1 MSGPVVVGVDG
12 SRSSLAVV
20 EVAAQQ
26 AERLGVG
33 LELMQVIGWPT
44 AGAPSAIPSW
54 DADRTGGRASSS
66 GALAE
71 AERCAHSA
79 APGVRISREVLV
91 GEPENVLL
99 AESHRAS
106 LTVVGSNGTRGHG
119 TPRNDSLAGRLS
131 ARASGPLLVVRGR
144 PNPAGPVLLAV
155 HGTSTLREAAEFAF
169 AEASLR
175 GADLVAVHLRP
186 VVATRPYGESGVAS
200 AAEDDEDFALAETLS
215 ELSKRHPDVTLRCRR
230 PQGRSR
236 RVLVEASGDSQL
248 LVVGVRGRSRF
259 GGGLLDPA
267 ARTALHEADCPVALV
282 RC

>member
-12 SRSSLAVV
+12 SRSGLAVV
-20 EVAAQQ
+20 EVAARQ

-33 LELMQVIGWPT
+33 LELMQVIAWPSGD
-44 AGAPSAIPSW
+44 ARSGVASW
-54 DADRTGGRASSS
+54 DAAGT

-71 AERCAHSA
+71 AERRALSA
-79 APGVRISREVLV
+79 APGVRVSREVLA
-91 GEPENVLL
+91 GEPGNLL
-99 AESHRAS
+99 AAESHRAS

-119 TPRNDSLAGRLS
+119 TLRDDSLAGRLS

-175 GADLVAVHLRP
+175 GADLVAVHLRH
-186 VVATRPYGESGVAS
+186 VVATRPQSGSATAVAD
-200 AAEDDEDFALAETLS
+200 DDEDLALAETLS
-215 ELSKRHPDVTLRCRR
+215 ELRKRYPDITLRCRR

-236 RVLVEASGDSQL
+236 RALVEASGDSQL
-248 LVVGVRGRSRF
+248 LVVGVRGWSRF
-259 GGGLLDPA
+259 GGGLLDPVG
-267 ARTALHEADCPVALV
+267 RTALREADCPVALV

>member
-33 LELMQVIGWPT
+33 LELMQVIGWPSGGT
-44 AGAPSAIPSW
+44 PSGIPSW
-54 DADRTGGRASSS
+54 DVVRT

-71 AERCAHSA
+71 AERRALSA

-91 GEPENVLL
+91 GEPGNLL
-99 AESHRAS
+99 AAESHRAS

-119 TPRNDSLAGRLS
+119 TLRNESLAGHLS

-155 HGTSTLREAAEFAF
+155 HGASTLREAAEFAF

-175 GADLVAVHLRP
+175 GVDLVAVHLRH
-186 VVATRPYGESGVAS
+186 VVATWPQGGSGTAVA
-200 AAEDDEDFALAETLS
+200 EGDEDFALAETLS
-215 ELSKRHPDVTLRCRR
+215 ELRKRYPDVTLRCRQ

-236 RVLVEASGDSQL
+236 RVLVEASADSQL

-259 GGGLLDPA
+259 GGGLLDPVG
-267 ARTALHEADCPVALV
+267 RTALREADCPVALV

>member
-1 MSGPVVVGVDG
+1 MSGPVVVEVDG

-20 EVAAQQ
+20 EVAARQ

-33 LELMQVIGWPT
+33 LELTQVIGWPSVGT
-44 AGAPSAIPSW
+44 RAGVPSW
-54 DADRTGGRASSS
+54 HAGRT

-71 AERCAHSA
+71 AERRALIA

-91 GEPENVLL
+91 GEPGNLL
-99 AESHRAS
+99 AAESHRAS
-106 LTVVGSNGTRGHG
+106 LTVVGGNGTRGHG
-119 TPRNDSLAGRLS
+119 TLRDDSLAGRLS

-186 VVATRPYGESGVAS
+186 VVVTRPYGGSGTAG
-200 AAEDDEDFALAETLS
+200 AGDDEDVALAETLS
-215 ELSKRHPDVTLRCRR
+215 ELRKRYPHVNLNCRR
-230 PQGRSR
+230 PHGRSH

-259 GGGLLDPA
+259 GGGLLDPVG
-267 ARTALHEADCPVALV
+267 RTALREADCPVALV

>member
-12 SRSSLAVV
+12 SRSGLAVV

-33 LELMQVIGWPT
+33 LELMQVIGWPSG
-44 AGAPSAIPSW
+44 GAPAAIPSW
-54 DADRTGGRASSS
+54 DADRTGARAATS

-71 AERCAHSA
+71 AERRAHSA

-91 GEPENVLL
+91 GEPGNVLA

-106 LTVVGSNGTRGHG
+106 LTVVGSNGTPGHG
-119 TPRNDSLAGRLS
+119 TPRDDSLGRRLS

-155 HGTSTLREAAEFAF
+155 HATSTPREAAEFAF

-175 GADLVAVHLRP
+175 GADLVAVQLRH
-186 VVATRPYGESGVAS
+186 VVAARPQGGSGTAV
-200 AAEDDEDFALAETLS
+200 AEDDEDLALAETLS
-215 ELSKRHPDVTLRCRR
+215 ELRKRYPDVTLRCRR

-236 RVLVEASGDSQL
+236 RALVEASGDSQL

-259 GGGLLDPA
+259 GGGLLDPVG
-267 ARTALHEADCPVALV
+267 RTVLREADCPVALV

>member
-12 SRSSLAVV
+12 SRSNLTVV
-20 EVAAQQ
+20 EVAARQ

-33 LELMQVIGWPT
+33 LELMQVIGWPAVGT
-44 AGAPSAIPSW
+44 PSAVPSW

-66 GALAE
+66 GALAA

-91 GEPENVLL
+91 GEPGNVLS
-99 AESHRAS
+99 AESYRAS

-119 TPRNDSLAGRLS
+119 TLRDDSLAGRLS
-131 ARASGPLLVVRGR
+131 ARATGPLLVVRGR

-155 HGTSTLREAAEFAF
+155 HGTSTLREAAQFAF

-186 VVATRPYGESGVAS
+186 AVATRPYGESG
-200 AAEDDEDFALAETLS
+200 AAAAADDEDFALAETLS
-215 ELSKRHPDVTLRCRR
+215 ELRKRYPDVTLRCRR

-236 RVLVEASGDSQL
+236 RALVEASGDSQL

-259 GGGLLDPA
+259 GGGLLDPVG
-267 ARTALHEADCPVALV
+267 RTALRQADCPVALV

>member
-33 LELMQVIGWPT
+33 LELMQVIGWPS
-44 AGAPSAIPSW
+44 AGTPSAIPSW
-54 DADRTGGRASSS
+54 DAIRT

-71 AERCAHSA
+71 AERRAHSA

-91 GEPENVLL
+91 GEPGNLL
-99 AESHRAS
+99 AAESDRAS

-119 TPRNDSLAGRLS
+119 TLRDHSLAGRLS

-155 HGTSTLREAAEFAF
+155 HGMSTLREAAEFAF

-175 GADLVAVHLRP
+175 GADLVAVHLRL
-186 VVATRPYGESGVAS
+186 VVATRPYGGSGTAV
-200 AAEDDEDFALAETLS
+200 AEDDEDFALAENLS
-215 ELSKRHPDVTLRCRR
+215 ELRKRYPDVNLSCRR
-230 PQGRSR
+230 PHGRSR
-236 RVLVEASGDSQL
+236 RALVEASGDSQL

-259 GGGLLDPA
+259 GGGLLDPVG
-267 ARTALHEADCPVALV
+267 RTALYEADCPVALV

>member
-33 LELMQVIGWPT
+33 LELMEVIGWPSGGVRSGV
-44 AGAPSAIPSW
+44 ASW
-54 DADRTGGRASSS
+54 DAVRT

-71 AERCAHSA
+71 AERRALSA
-79 APGVRISREVLV
+79 APGVRILREVLV
-91 GEPENVLL
+91 GEPGNLL
-99 AESHRAS
+99 AAESHRAS
-106 LTVVGSNGTRGHG
+106 LTVVGSNGTRGHS
-119 TPRNDSLAGRLS
+119 TLRDNSLAGCLT

-144 PNPAGPVLLAV
+144 PDPAGPVLLAV

-175 GADLVAVHLRP
+175 AADLVALHLRHA
-186 VVATRPYGESGVAS
+186 VATRPYGGSGTAGP
-200 AAEDDEDFALAETLS
+200 EEDEDFALAETLS
-215 ELSKRHPDVTLRCRR
+215 ELRKRYPDVTLRCRR

-259 GGGLLDPA
+259 GGGLLDPVG
-267 ARTALHEADCPVALV
+267 RTALREADCPVVVVA
-282 RC
+282 C

>member
-12 SRSSLAVV
+12 SRSSLTVV

-33 LELMQVIGWPT
+33 LELMEVIGWPSGGT
-44 AGAPSAIPSW
+44 PAGVPSW
-54 DADRTGGRASSS
+54 AAGST

-71 AERCAHSA
+71 AERRAHSA
-79 APGVRISREVLV
+79 APGVRIAREVLV
-91 GEPENVLL
+91 GVPGNVLA
-99 AESHRAS
+99 AESRRAS
-106 LTVVGSNGTRGHG
+106 LTVVGRNGTAGHG
-119 TPRNDSLAGRLS
+119 TQRGDSFAGHLS
-131 ARASGPLLVVRGR
+131 ARMSGPLLVVRGR

-155 HGTSTLREAAEFAF
+155 HGTSTLRGAAEFAF

-175 GADLVAVHLRP
+175 GTDLVAVQLRH
-186 VVATRPYGESGVAS
+186 VVATRPYGESGAA

-215 ELSKRHPDVTLRCRR
+215 ELRKRYPDVTLRCRR

-236 RVLVEASGDSQL
+236 RALVEASGDSQL

-259 GGGLLDPA
+259 GGGLLDPVG
-267 ARTALHEADCPVALV
+267 RTALREADCPVALV

>member
-33 LELMQVIGWPT
+33 LELMQVIGWPSG
-44 AGAPSAIPSW
+44 GAPAGIPSW
-54 DADRTGGRASSS
+54 DAGRTGARASTS

-71 AERCAHSA
+71 AEQRAHSA

-91 GEPENVLL
+91 GEPGNVLE

-106 LTVVGSNGTRGHG
+106 LTVVGSNGTPGHG
-119 TPRNDSLAGRLS
+119 PRRDGSVAGHLS

-155 HGTSTLREAAEFAF
+155 HGTSTLGEAAEFAF

-175 GADLVAVHLRP
+175 GADLVAVHLRQ
-186 VVATRPYGESGVAS
+186 VVATRPYGGFGTAV
-200 AAEDDEDFALAETLS
+200 AEDDEDFALAETLS
-215 ELSKRHPDVTLRCRR
+215 ELRKRYPDVTLRCRR

-236 RVLVEASGDSQL
+236 RALVEASADSQL

-259 GGGLLDPA
+259 GGGLLDPVG
-267 ARTALHEADCPVALV
+267 RTALREADCPVALI